1 MWKNW
6 GGHQKERFFMKYKRT
21 CREVFQDQFKLK
33 IRFWGIVVG
42 KFKFK
47 KWGDHQKKKIFILI
61 NNAGEAQILFKE
73 NHQGLMRLHAHLEDL
88 LMWEKTDPVSKK
100 RNFFWSEKMTYE
112 EAFQNLLKSC
122 LSFGGLCG
130 VPIQKAGLVKILCD
144 SPCMR
149 IIWKLLN
156 TLCWIFGTRL
166 IKFCHKTLET
176 LSFSLTL
183 RWVKTRTK
191 WCDWVITN
199 YSSQTT

>member
-6 GGHQKERFFMKYKRT
+6 GGHQKERFFMKHKRT

-61 NNAGEAQILFKE
+61 NNAGEAQILYKE

-100 RNFFWSEKMTYE
+100 RNFFWGEKMTYE

-122 LSFGGLCG
+122 LTFGGSLRSSNAESRPCEN
-130 VPIQKAGLVKILCD
+130 LVWLSMYED
-144 SPCMR
+144 HMETVEYT
-149 IIWKLLN
+149 LLN
-156 TLCWIFGTRL
+156 IWYT
-166 IKFCHKTLET
+166 
-176 LSFSLTL
+176 
-183 RWVKTRTK
+183 V
-191 WCDWVITN
+191 D
-199 YSSQTT
+199 